1 MSSSSSAMDSTEVTR
16 SFDPGISVHV
26 TCTSAMGTCEGGEG
40 GGGGWCG
47 CSGLRLCT
55 PRLTIAQ
62 VWAPESPRPK
72 HTQGG

>member
-40 GGGGWCG
+40 EEGGAAAVG
-47 CSGLRLCT
+47 C
-55 PRLTIAQ
+55 
-62 VWAPESPRPK
+62 VFAPP
-72 HTQGG
+72 G